1 MGNINRA
8 VFDQCIVY
16 IVNWNRN
23 GIRIGKCWGING
35 FYITQ
40 ILFQNAGNSLFQ
52 NFIYRNLQVI
62 INRKIDV
69 ISLFWLNQGSLY
81 RFQLFSD
88 VINDNLFWSVGSL
101 KDCLHILFQTRF
113 SDDGFRGIRFFF
125 SLALQLFIQ
134 FCQLVWGRLARITD
148 QRGKILSVIIYTL
161 GIFRNADTL
170 QNIFILCNRCSCIAA
185 DAGSNCHADI
195 LLIIRLFHLIADHQ
209 NFQTLLIGKRKDRIS
224 GFVCL
229 VWKTILFKIFGR
241 ICVFF
246 IVRIGIQAKA
256 VRSGKKCHQR
266 FGTGTLLFCRHI
278 VDFLLS
284 INICTETVA
293 DRSLFTCKNKRTVL
307 IHFNREGAGVNRVSV
322 CTNQLTET
330 IEFCV
335 QRENTFFCRVVR
347 SVILDGYGVGN
358 LISSDQFS
366 VPVINISSCTL
377 KCSGFCDLQFK
388 IIRILFSMHHLQD
401 KKSSDQD
408 GKHSKENHT
417 KQ

>member
-1 MGNINRA
+1 M
-8 VFDQCIVY
+8 
-16 IVNWNRN
+16 
-23 GIRIGKCWGING
+23 RI
-35 FYITQ
+35 
-40 ILFQNAGNSLFQ
+40 
-52 NFIYRNLQVI
+52 
-62 INRKIDV
+62 
-69 ISLFWLNQGSLY
+69 
-81 RFQLFSD
+81 
-88 VINDNLFWSVGSL
+88 
-101 KDCLHILFQTRF
+101 
-113 SDDGFRGIRFFF
+113 
-125 SLALQLFIQ
+125 
-134 FCQLVWGRLARITD
+134 
-148 QRGKILSVIIYTL
+148 
-161 GIFRNADTL
+161 
-170 QNIFILCNRCSCIAA
+170 
-185 DAGSNCHADI
+185 
-195 LLIIRLFHLIADHQ
+195 
-209 NFQTLLIGKRKDRIS
+209 
-224 GFVCL
+224 
-229 VWKTILFKIFGR
+229 
-241 ICVFF
+241 F

-377 KCSGFCDLQFK
+377 KGSGFVICSSKLSAYSSPCTTCRIKSLPIRTANIARKTTPSNRVRFSPSLRK
-388 IIRILFSMHHLQD
+388 IFL
-401 KKSSDQD
+401 SS
-408 GKHSKENHT
+408 
-417 KQ
+417 